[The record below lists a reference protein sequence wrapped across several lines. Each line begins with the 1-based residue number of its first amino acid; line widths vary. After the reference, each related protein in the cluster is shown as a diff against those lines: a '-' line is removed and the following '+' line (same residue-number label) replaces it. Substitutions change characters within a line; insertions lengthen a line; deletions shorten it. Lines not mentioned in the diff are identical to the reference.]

1 MVNNMT
7 TLDTTTIEAAVMQA
21 FEAAKEASR
30 KEYDRLGGDSMSC
43 GFAWVTVK
51 PGTSKVARYLKAIG
65 EGKAAYG
72 GGIQIW
78 NPGKLNV
85 QNIDIKEEGAYA
97 FARVLRAKLGIKV
110 IVDSRLD

>member
-1 MVNNMT
+1 MEYNMT
-7 TLDTTTIEAAVMQA
+7 TLDTTTIETAVMEA
-21 FEAAKEASR
+21 FAAAKEASLS
-30 KEYDRLGGDSMSC
+30 EFNRLGGDSMSC

-72 GGIQIW
+72 GGTQIW

-97 FARVLRAKLGIKV
+97 FARVLRAKLGVKV